1 MSLNAPR
8 WLTEAPIA
16 HRGLHDEA
24 KGLVENTLA
33 AAGAAVARAISI
45 ECDVQLSAD
54 GEAMVFHDESLERL
68 THASGA
74 LGALNAREIV
84 DIPFKDCSER
94 IPTLRQLLERIGGRV
109 PLICELK
116 SRFNGD
122 MRLARRVTQL
132 AAAYDGPLALKSFD
146 PAIIAHLRAVPT
158 FPGPEGRNCPLGI
171 VAQARFERDDW
182 RALSGHQRSVCA
194 NFLHL
199 AETRPDFLSWSVDDL
214 PHPTPFLLSR
224 LASMP
229 VMAWTVRTQAQ
240 KLLAQRWADQIIF
253 EGDLAS

>member
-8 WLTEAPIA
+8 WLIEAPVA
-16 HRGLHDEA
+16 HRGLHDER

-33 AAGAAVARAISI
+33 AAGAAAARAISV

-68 THASGA
+68 TQASGELSA
-74 LGALNAREIV
+74 LTAREIADV
-84 DIPFKDCSER
+84 AFRHCSER
-94 IPTLRQLLERIGGRV
+94 IPTLGQLFDRIGGRV

-122 MRLARRVTQL
+122 MRLARRAAQL
-132 AAAYDGPLALKSFD
+132 AAAYGGPLALKSFD
-146 PAIIAHLRAVPT
+146 PAVIAHLRAMPT
-158 FPGPEGRNCPLGI
+158 PPGSPGQSCPLGI
-171 VAQARFERDDW
+171 VAQARFEREEW

-214 PHPTPFLLSR
+214 PHPMPFLLGR

-240 KLLAQRWADQIIF
+240 KQVAERWADQIIF
-253 EGDLAS
+253 EGDLAA